1 MKIGI
6 DSYSY
11 HRYFGEVYPRIQKRP
26 RRKRDVWWFLDRAA
40 ELGVA
45 GVSLE
50 SCFLEPL
57 TDRKLQRLRRRLDEL
72 ELERVWAWGHPTG
85 LKSGTDRAAL
95 EDLIRHIGIARSLGA
110 NVMRI
115 VGGSRFTTP
124 PSWSQHKR
132 KLTAALRRAAKAAE
146 AAGVVLALENHI
158 DLTADQM
165 LEVLDA
171 VNSPFLGV
179 CLDTA
184 NNIRMFEDP
193 IEVVRKL
200 APHTRATHLK
210 DVKPW
215 RGSPRE
221 FSFWASVPLGQGI
234 IGIDE
239 VIRLLRRAKYR
250 GLLAI
255 EIDFL
260 HPDYG
265 DEDDA
270 VAQSVAYLRSLLGKT
285 G

>member
-11 HRYFGEVYPRIQKRP
+11 HRYFGEVYPKIQKRAP
-26 RRKRDVWWFLDRAA
+26 RKRSVWWFLERAR
-40 ELGVA
+40 ELGVD

-57 TDRKLQRLRRRLDEL
+57 SSRLARRLRRYLDEHGL
-72 ELERVWAWGHPTG
+72 ECVWAWGHPTG

-95 EDLIRHIGIARSLGA
+95 AELIEHIAVARELGA
-110 NVMRI
+110 RVMRI

-132 KLTAALRRAAKAAE
+132 KLVAALRRAVRAAE
-146 AAGVVLALENHI
+146 QADVVLALENHI

-171 VNSPFLGV
+171 VGSPYLGV

-200 APHTRATHLK
+200 APWARATHLK

-221 FSFWASVPLGQGI
+221 FSFWASVPLGEGI
-234 IGIDE
+234 IGIAD
-239 VIRLLRRAKYR
+239 VVRLLKQARYS

-260 HPDYG
+260 HPDYV
-265 DEDDA
+265 DEDEA
-270 VAQSVAYLRSLLGKT
+270 VARSVAYLRELLGR
-285 G
+285 GG